1 MRHVRSTHPRSRLA
15 RWRAVPAQPRPR
27 TRRPGSLAPATLPPR
42 PPSVLNARAI
52 AFSGHLLR
60 NSEENPSSFPLRI
73 QNARSRP
80 LENHAKVA
88 TWTNAS
94 TVQGD
99 GFVCLGI
106 SKQMARNA
114 EQSCKLWP
122 KGLASRASFVVEVG
136 DVPRIPRIGCE
147 CDTRAASRASAQ
159 TNGRRA
165 RRKAAP
171 G

>member
-73 QNARSRP
+73 FTTWENVRNPFARNS
-80 LENHAKVA
+80 L
-88 TWTNAS
+88 
-94 TVQGD
+94 
-99 GFVCLGI
+99 CLGI

-165 RRKAAP
+165 HRKAAP